1 MFKVIRNAWSIPDLR
16 KKILFTLMIIV
27 VFRIGSVIP
36 VPFLDT
42 NVLAE
47 VMRPSNDLTDAS
59 TNMVAYLNTLSG
71 GAFSNATLFAMG
83 ITPYINSSIIIQLL
97 CVAIPALE
105 RLTKEGEA
113 GRRKI
118 GTITRYV
125 TVALGLIQG
134 TAYFFYLKN
143 TVCSTQNSEYYGKHI
158 TVYNEGFPM
167 IFAAIVIV
175 LVFTAGTALMMW
187 LGEQINK
194 NGIGNGISILLFAG
208 IIARLPAT
216 ISDLGAFWSMG
227 FGTGEAGS
235 GQPQYFVFVI
245 LWIIIFLAIIWIIT
259 FMQDSERRIPIQYAK
274 RVVGRKMYGGQS
286 SHLPIKVALGGVL
299 PIIFASSILSI
310 PSTINLFVKAKEGF
324 WAGFFNMF
332 RSDNWFYIALYFIL
346 ILMFAY
352 FYTTIQ
358 YNPVEMANN
367 LKSNNG
373 TVPGIRPGAPTAEY
387 IKRILSRIPLIGAL
401 FLSVIALVPLV
412 YGAFTGMGRLSL
424 GGTSIII
431 VVGVALETVKQ
442 LESQMMM
449 RHYKGFLD

>member
-1 MFKVIRNAWSIPDLR
+1 MLKTIRNAWSIPDLR
-16 KKILFTLMIIV
+16 KKLLFTLMIII

-36 VPFLDT
+36 VPFLDMSA
-42 NVLAE
+42 LATAMNGMNE
-47 VMRPSNDLTDAS
+47 GNTML
-59 TNMVAYLNTLSG
+59 AYLNTLSG
-71 GAFSNATLFAMG
+71 GAFANATLFAMG
-83 ITPYINSSIIIQLL
+83 VTPYINSSIIMQLL
-97 CVAIPALE
+97 TVAIPPLE
-105 RLTKEGEA
+105 RMAKEGEA

-125 TVALGLIQG
+125 TVGLGLVQG
-134 TAYFFYLKN
+134 FAYWFYLHRSG
-143 TVCSTQNSEYYGKHI
+143 V
-158 TVYNEGFPM
+158 TVYTEGFSLW
-167 IFAAIVIV
+167 FSAIVII

-187 LGEQINK
+187 LGEQINT

-208 IIARLPAT
+208 IVAQLPYT
-216 ISDLGAFWSMG
+216 LSMLGQFW
-227 FGTGEAGS
+227 ELAGKGS
-235 GQPQYFVFVI
+235 TQFYFLVP
-245 LWIIIFLAIIWIIT
+245 LWIVIFVAIVWVIT

-310 PSTINLFVKAKEGF
+310 PGTINLFTKVKDGF
-324 WAGFFNMF
+324 WGAFFNAF
-332 RSDNWFYIALYFIL
+332 DTSGWLYNVLYFIL
-346 ILMFAY
+346 IIMFAY

-358 YNPVEMANN
+358 YNPIEMANN

-373 TVPGIRPGAPTAEY
+373 TIPGIRPGAPTADY
-387 IKRILSRIPLIGAL
+387 IRNILSRITLIGAL
-401 FLSVIALVPLV
+401 FLAVIALVPSI
-412 YGAFTGMGRLSL
+412 YGSATGMGRMAI

-431 VVGVALETVKQ
+431 LVGVALETVKQ

>member
-1 MFKVIRNAWSIPDLR
+1 MLKTIRNAWSIPDLR
-16 KKILFTLMIIV
+16 KKLLFTLMIII

-36 VPFLDT
+36 VPFLDMSA
-42 NVLAE
+42 LATAMNGMNE
-47 VMRPSNDLTDAS
+47 GNTML
-59 TNMVAYLNTLSG
+59 AYLNTLSG
-71 GAFSNATLFAMG
+71 GAFANATLFAMG
-83 ITPYINSSIIIQLL
+83 VTPYINSSIIMQLL
-97 CVAIPALE
+97 TVAIPPLE
-105 RLTKEGEA
+105 RMAKEGEA

-125 TVALGLIQG
+125 TVGLGLVQG
-134 TAYFFYLKN
+134 FAYWFYLHRSG
-143 TVCSTQNSEYYGKHI
+143 V
-158 TVYNEGFPM
+158 TVYTEGFSLW
-167 IFAAIVIV
+167 FSAIVII

-187 LGEQINK
+187 LGEQINT

-208 IIARLPAT
+208 IVAQLPYT
-216 ISDLGAFWSMG
+216 LSMLGQFWKLA
-227 FGTGEAGS
+227 GEGS
-235 GQPQYFVFVI
+235 TQFYFLVP
-245 LWIIIFLAIIWIIT
+245 LWIAIFVAIVWVIT

-310 PSTINLFVKAKEGF
+310 PGTINLFAKVKDGF
-324 WAGFFNMF
+324 WGAFFNAF
-332 RSDNWFYIALYFIL
+332 DTSGWLYNVLYFIL
-346 ILMFAY
+346 IIMFAY

-358 YNPVEMANN
+358 YNPIEMANN

-373 TVPGIRPGAPTAEY
+373 TIPGIRPGAPTADY
-387 IKRILSRIPLIGAL
+387 IRNILSRITLIGAL
-401 FLSVIALVPLV
+401 FLAVIALVPSI
-412 YGAFTGMGRLSL
+412 YGSATGMGRMAI

-431 VVGVALETVKQ
+431 LVGVALETVKQ

>member
-1 MFKVIRNAWSIPDLR
+1 MLKTIRNAWSIPDLR
-16 KKILFTLMIIV
+16 KKLLFTLMIII

-36 VPFLDT
+36 VPFLDMSA
-42 NVLAE
+42 LATAMNGMNE
-47 VMRPSNDLTDAS
+47 GNTML
-59 TNMVAYLNTLSG
+59 AYLNTLSG
-71 GAFSNATLFAMG
+71 GAFANATLFAMG
-83 ITPYINSSIIIQLL
+83 VTPYINSSIIMQLL
-97 CVAIPALE
+97 TVAIPPLE
-105 RLTKEGEA
+105 RMAKEGEA

-125 TVALGLIQG
+125 TVGLGLVQG
-134 TAYFFYLKN
+134 FAYWFYLHRSG
-143 TVCSTQNSEYYGKHI
+143 V
-158 TVYNEGFPM
+158 TVYTEGFSLW
-167 IFAAIVIV
+167 FSAIVII

-187 LGEQINK
+187 LGEQINT

-208 IIARLPAT
+208 IVAQLPYT
-216 ISDLGAFWSMG
+216 LSMLGQFWELA
-227 FGTGEAGS
+227 GEGS
-235 GQPQYFVFVI
+235 TQFYFLVP
-245 LWIIIFLAIIWIIT
+245 LWIVIFVAIVWVIT

-310 PSTINLFVKAKEGF
+310 PGTINLFAKVKDGF
-324 WAGFFNMF
+324 WGAFFNAF
-332 RSDNWFYIALYFIL
+332 DTSGWLYNVLYFIL
-346 ILMFAY
+346 IIMFAY

-358 YNPVEMANN
+358 YNPIEMANN

-373 TVPGIRPGAPTAEY
+373 TIPGIRPGAPTADY
-387 IKRILSRIPLIGAL
+387 IRNILSRITLIGAL
-401 FLSVIALVPLV
+401 FLAVIALVPSI
-412 YGAFTGMGRLSL
+412 YGSATGMGRMAI

-431 VVGVALETVKQ
+431 LVGVALETVKQ

>member
-1 MFKVIRNAWSIPDLR
+1 MLKTIRNAWSIPDLR
-16 KKILFTLMIIV
+16 KKLLFTLMIII

-36 VPFLDT
+36 VPFLDMSA
-42 NVLAE
+42 LATAMNGMNE
-47 VMRPSNDLTDAS
+47 GNTML
-59 TNMVAYLNTLSG
+59 AYLNTLSG
-71 GAFSNATLFAMG
+71 GAFANATLFAMG
-83 ITPYINSSIIIQLL
+83 VTPYINSSIIMQLL
-97 CVAIPALE
+97 TVAIPPLE
-105 RLTKEGEA
+105 RMAKEGEA

-125 TVALGLIQG
+125 TVGLGLIQG
-134 TAYFFYLKN
+134 GAYWFYLHRSG
-143 TVCSTQNSEYYGKHI
+143 V
-158 TVYNEGFPM
+158 TVYTEGFSLV
-167 IFAAIVIV
+167 FSAIVII

-187 LGEQINK
+187 LGEQINS

-208 IIARLPAT
+208 IVAQLPYT
-216 ISDLGAFWSMG
+216 LSMLGQFW
-227 FGTGEAGS
+227 ELAGKGS
-235 GQPQYFVFVI
+235 TQFYFLVP
-245 LWIIIFLAIIWIIT
+245 LWIVIFVAIVWIIT

-310 PSTINLFVKAKEGF
+310 PGTINLFFKIKDGF
-324 WAGFFNMF
+324 WGAFFNAF
-332 RSDNWFYIALYFIL
+332 DTSGWLYNVLYFIL
-346 ILMFAY
+346 IIMFAY

-358 YNPVEMANN
+358 YNPIEMANN

-373 TVPGIRPGAPTAEY
+373 TIPGIRPGAPTADY
-387 IKRILSRIPLIGAL
+387 IRNILSRITLIGAL
-401 FLSVIALVPLV
+401 FLAVIALVPSI
-412 YGAFTGMGRLSL
+412 YGSATGMGRMAI

-431 VVGVALETVKQ
+431 LVGVALETVKQ

>member
-1 MFKVIRNAWSIPDLR
+1 MLKTIRNAWSIPDLR
-16 KKILFTLMIIV
+16 KKLLFTLMIII

-36 VPFLDT
+36 VPFLDMSA
-42 NVLAE
+42 LATAMNGMNE
-47 VMRPSNDLTDAS
+47 GNTML
-59 TNMVAYLNTLSG
+59 AYLNTLSG
-71 GAFSNATLFAMG
+71 GAFANATLFAMG
-83 ITPYINSSIIIQLL
+83 VTPYINSSIIMQLL
-97 CVAIPALE
+97 TVAIPPLE
-105 RLTKEGEA
+105 RMAKEGEA

-125 TVALGLIQG
+125 TVGLGLVQG
-134 TAYFFYLKN
+134 FAYWFYLHRSG
-143 TVCSTQNSEYYGKHI
+143 V
-158 TVYNEGFPM
+158 TVYTEGFSLW
-167 IFAAIVIV
+167 FSAIVII

-187 LGEQINK
+187 LGEQINT

-208 IIARLPAT
+208 IVAQLPYT
-216 ISDLGAFWSMG
+216 LSMLGQFWKLA
-227 FGTGEAGS
+227 GEGS
-235 GQPQYFVFVI
+235 TQFYFLVP
-245 LWIIIFLAIIWIIT
+245 LWIVIFVAIVWVIT

-310 PSTINLFVKAKEGF
+310 PGTINLFLKVKDGF
-324 WAGFFNMF
+324 WGAFFNAF
-332 RSDNWFYIALYFIL
+332 DTSGWLYNVLYFIL
-346 ILMFAY
+346 IIMFAY

-358 YNPVEMANN
+358 YNPIEMANN

-373 TVPGIRPGAPTAEY
+373 TIPGIRPGAPTADY
-387 IKRILSRIPLIGAL
+387 IRNILSRITLIGAL
-401 FLSVIALVPLV
+401 FLAVIALVPSI
-412 YGAFTGMGRLSL
+412 YGSATGMGRMAI

-431 VVGVALETVKQ
+431 LVGVALETVKQ

>member
-1 MFKVIRNAWSIPDLR
+1 MLKTIRNAWSIPDLR
-16 KKILFTLMIIV
+16 KKLLFTLMIII

-36 VPFLDT
+36 VPFLDMSA
-42 NVLAE
+42 LATAMNGMNE
-47 VMRPSNDLTDAS
+47 GNTML
-59 TNMVAYLNTLSG
+59 AYLNTLSG
-71 GAFSNATLFAMG
+71 GAFANATLFAMG
-83 ITPYINSSIIIQLL
+83 VTPYINSSIIMQLL
-97 CVAIPALE
+97 TVAIPPLE
-105 RLTKEGEA
+105 RMAKEGEA

-125 TVALGLIQG
+125 TVGLGLIQG
-134 TAYFFYLKN
+134 FAYWFYLH
-143 TVCSTQNSEYYGKHI
+143 NSGV
-158 TVYNEGFPM
+158 TVYRDGFSLW
-167 IFAAIVIV
+167 FSAIVII

-187 LGEQINK
+187 LGEQINS

-208 IIARLPAT
+208 IVAQLPYT
-216 ISDLGAFWSMG
+216 LSMLGQFW
-227 FGTGEAGS
+227 ELAGKGS
-235 GQPQYFVFVI
+235 TQFYFLVP
-245 LWIIIFLAIIWIIT
+245 LWIVIFVAIVWIIT

-310 PSTINLFVKAKEGF
+310 PGTINLFLKVKDGF
-324 WAGFFNMF
+324 WGAFFNAF
-332 RSDNWFYIALYFIL
+332 DTSGWLYNVLYFIL
-346 ILMFAY
+346 IIMFAY

-358 YNPVEMANN
+358 YNPIEMANN

-373 TVPGIRPGAPTAEY
+373 TIPGIRPGAPTADY
-387 IKRILSRIPLIGAL
+387 IRNILSRITLIGAL
-401 FLSVIALVPLV
+401 FLAVIALVPSV
-412 YGAFTGMGRLSL
+412 YGSATGMGRMAI

-431 VVGVALETVKQ
+431 LVGVALETVKQ